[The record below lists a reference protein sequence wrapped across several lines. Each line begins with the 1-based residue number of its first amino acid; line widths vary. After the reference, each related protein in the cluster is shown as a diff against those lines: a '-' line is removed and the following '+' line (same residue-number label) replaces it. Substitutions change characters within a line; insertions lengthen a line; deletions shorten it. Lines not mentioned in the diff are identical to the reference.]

1 MLIWKRSWNNPATS
15 QLTTFECM
23 LDAHI
28 IHINVH
34 SLANLANYVT
44 CNYITYYLN
53 YNVDSFG
60 VFRLTFI
67 LL

>member
-34 SLANLANYVT
+34 SLANLANNVT
-44 CNYITYYLN
+44 CSYITYIILIITWIYLECLDKN
-53 YNVDSFG
+53 
-60 VFRLTFI
+60 
-67 LL
+67 